1 MQKIDCLRE
10 KIKNSFLKNFAVEY
24 FGHQGEKYIFIVR
37 GSQEGSQAEFLALIH
52 MFTVRTPSGLI
63 CIHLLLHLLVLLLVL
78 YFSTSF
84 FTCQYSYWSYISPPS
99 SSLVSTHTGLK
110 YLHLLLHLL
119 VLLLAL
125 NISTS
130 VFTCQYTY
138 WS

>member
-1 MQKIDCLRE
+1 MHQIDRLRE
-10 KIKNSFLKNFAVEY
+10 KIKNSLLPIFAVEY

-119 VLLLAL
+119 VLLLVL

-130 VFTCQYTY
+130 FFTCQYSY
-138 WS
+138 QS